1 MAGAG
6 NSYWTGGWAEGS
18 PNYMLSMPGTIGAQM
33 NGGNYGP
40 VQALADILGAYWQKQ
55 AYEGAIGY
63 ASSPEMQQGLD
74 KMTAP
79 EYEQVAPAPENG
91 SAHAANTAYQQM
103 AQSGEAGA
111 VNTDW
116 LHQGAQV
123 APSYGKDAAA
133 SSLLD
138 AARINYGAPGRSAE
152 QQAQDQAFAQTK
164 AEHPEWFVGD
174 YYVGD
179 DAKLKKAQEQAQA
192 QAYASGRAVADQ
204 AKSARTGQFASGM
217 ETYGFTGRSR
227 ARSYDEVREKANAL
241 KSQAMQQIVKRYG
254 VQGAQMAEGMIDKA
268 ISERLSAYGDAMLQS
283 LRTPIDAYI
292 QQHADSLNETRV
304 LAPLLRSMQD
314 YNIAARKVGAPE
326 YDTKAL
332 SLLQKAG
339 ETKIV
344 PQNLHGMVTWN
355 LVKSNGSPLY
365 YDKDGKPVYTQSVWK
380 AQMTPT
386 WNEQQSIRLRGARL
400 SETARHNRVSE
411 ALGAQRNQIAAY
423 NATHRGAAGGGRS
436 GGSSGGGRSS
446 GGADFNSQA
455 VMSRITDMITKDK
468 GDGSPYTMPEIVKA
482 MENAGMSKDQIRAYL
497 TPSVVEFYHDTQGDD
512 APDADEE
519 YYGSGDE

>member
-1 MAGAG
+1 MATD
-6 NSYWTGGWAEGS
+6 YWHGGWAQQNPLRS
-18 PNYMLSMPGTIGAQM
+18 LPGMQAAAM
-33 NGGNYGP
+33 NGGTYGP
-40 VQALADILGAYWQKQ
+40 LNALADLLGAYWQKKSM
-55 AYEGAIGY
+55 EGALGY
-63 ASSPEMQQGLD
+63 ASSKEMEKGLNE
-74 KMTAP
+74 MTAP
-79 EYEQVAPAPENG
+79 EYEQVQPAPENG
-91 SAHAANTAYQQM
+91 SARAANTAYAQM
-103 AQSGEAGA
+103 AQAGEQGA

-116 LHQGAQV
+116 LHRGAQV
-123 APSYGKDAAA
+123 APRYGKDAAA

-138 AARINYGAPGRSAE
+138 AARIRYGAPGRSAE

-179 DAKLKKAQEQAQA
+179 DAKLKKAQEQTQA
-192 QAYASGRAVADQ
+192 QAYAAGRAVADQ
-204 AKSARTGQFASGM
+204 AKSARTGRFASGM
-217 ETYGFTGRSR
+217 EAYGFTGRSR

-241 KSQAMQQIVKRYG
+241 KSQAMQQVVKRYG

-268 ISERLSAYGDAMLQS
+268 ISERLGSYGDAMLQS

-314 YNIAARKVGAPE
+314 YNITAKKVGAPE

-332 SLLQKAG
+332 SALQKAG
-339 ETKIV
+339 ETKLV

-355 LVKSNGSPLY
+355 LVKSNGAPLY

-386 WNEQQSIRLRGARL
+386 WNEQQSIRMRGAQL
-400 SETARHNRVSE
+400 SETARHNRVTE

-423 NATHRGAAGGGRS
+423 QAKNRVSGGGRS
-436 GGSSGGGRSS
+436 GGSRSGSSRSS
-446 GGADFNSQA
+446 GGADFDNKA
-455 VMSRITDMITKDK
+455 VMSRITDMIEKDK
-468 GDGSPYTMPEIVKA
+468 GDGSAYTMPEIVDA
-482 MENAGMSKDQIRAYL
+482 MEKSGFSKDQIRAYL
-497 TPSVVEFYHDTQGDD
+497 TPSVIEHYHDVQGDD

>member
-6 NSYWTGGWAEGS
+6 NSYWTGGWSDGS

-33 NGGNYGP
+33 SGGNYGP
-40 VQALADILGAYWQKQ
+40 LQALADILGAYWQRRDM
-55 AYEGAIGY
+55 EGALGY
-63 ASSPEMQQGLD
+63 ASSKEMENGLNE
-74 KMTAP
+74 MTAP
-79 EYEQVAPAPENG
+79 EYEQVQPAPENG
-91 SAHAANTAYQQM
+91 SARAANTAYAQM
-103 AQSGEAGA
+103 AQAGESGA
-111 VNTDW
+111 VDTDW
-116 LHQGAQV
+116 LHKGS
-123 APSYGKDAAA
+123 APAPVYGQDAAA
-133 SSLLD
+133 RSLLG
-138 AARINYGAPGRSAE
+138 AALQYGAPGRSTE
-152 QQAQDQAFAQTK
+152 EQAQDQAFAQTK

-179 DAKLKKAQEQAQA
+179 DAKLKKAQEQAQS

-204 AKSARTGQFASGM
+204 ANSARTGRFASGM
-217 ETYGFTGRSR
+217 EAYGFTGRSL
-227 ARSYDEVREKANAL
+227 ARSYDDVLEKANAL
-241 KSQAMQQIVKRYG
+241 KSQAMQQVVKRYG

-268 ISERLSAYGDAMLQS
+268 ISERLGSYGDAILQS
-283 LRTPIDAYI
+283 LRTPIDTYI
-292 QQHADSLNETRV
+292 QKNADSLNETRV

-332 SLLQKAG
+332 SALQKAG
-339 ETKIV
+339 ETKLV

-355 LVKSNGSPLY
+355 LVKSNGAPLY

-386 WNEQQSIRLRGARL
+386 WNEQQRILMRRAQL
-400 SETARHNRVSE
+400 SETARHNRVTE

-423 NATHRGAAGGGRS
+423 RAKNGTSGGGRS
-436 GGSSGGGRSS
+436 GDSSSRAK

-455 VMSRITDMITKDK
+455 VMSRITDMIEKDK
-468 GDGSPYTMPEIVKA
+468 GDGSAYTMPEIVDA
-482 MENAGMSKDQIRAYL
+482 MEKSGFSKDQIRAYL
-497 TPSVVEFYHDTQGDD
+497 TPSVIKHYHDVQGDD

>member
-6 NSYWTGGWAEGS
+6 NSYWTGGWADGS
-18 PNYMLSMPGTIGAQM
+18 PNYMRSLPGTIGAQM

-63 ASSPEMQQGLD
+63 AGSPEMTRQLD
-74 KMTAP
+74 AMTAP
-79 EYEQVAPAPENG
+79 EYEQVAPVPENG
-91 SAHAANTAYQQM
+91 SAQAANTAYQQM

-111 VNTDW
+111 VDTDW
-116 LHQGAQV
+116 LHKGS
-123 APSYGKDAAA
+123 APAPVYGQDAAA
-133 SSLLD
+133 RSLLG
-138 AARINYGAPGRSAE
+138 AALQYGAPGRSTE
-152 QQAQDQAFAQTK
+152 EQAQDQAFAQTK

-179 DAKLKKAQEQAQA
+179 DAKLKKAQEQTQA

-204 AKSARTGQFASGM
+204 ANSARTGQFASGI

-227 ARSYDEVREKANAL
+227 ARSYDEVQEKANEL

-268 ISERLSAYGDAMLQS
+268 ISERLGSYGDAMLQS
-283 LRTPIDAYI
+283 LRTPIDTYI
-292 QQHADSLNETRV
+292 QQNADSLNETRV

-314 YNIAARKVGAPE
+314 YNIAAHKVGAPE

-332 SLLQKAG
+332 SLLQKSG
-339 ETKIV
+339 EMKIV
-344 PQNLHGMVTWN
+344 PQNLHGAVTWN
-355 LVKSNGSPLY
+355 LVKANGSPLY
-365 YDKDGKPVYTQSVWK
+365 YDKDGQPVYTRSVWS
-380 AQMTPT
+380 ADTVPT
-386 WNEQQSIRLRGARL
+386 WKERADVQLGAARAQ
-400 SETARHNRVSE
+400 ETARHNRVSE
-411 ALGAQRNQIAAY
+411 ANAAQRTSIAAY
-423 NATHRGAAGGGRS
+423 NATHS

-446 GGADFNSQA
+446 GGADFNNKA
-455 VMSRITDMITKDK
+455 VSSRITDMITKDK

-482 MENAGMSKDQIRAYL
+482 MESAGMSKDQIRAYL

-512 APDADEE
+512 APDADSD
-519 YYGSGDE
+519 YYGDGDEK

>member
-6 NSYWTGGWAEGS
+6 NSYWTGGWADGS
-18 PNYMLSMPGTIGAQM
+18 PNYMRSMPGTIGAQM

-63 ASSPEMQQGLD
+63 ASSPEMKQGLD
-74 KMTAP
+74 EMTEP

-91 SAHAANTAYQQM
+91 SAHAANTAYAQM
-103 AQSGEAGA
+103 AQAGEQGA

-116 LHQGAQV
+116 LHKGS
-123 APSYGKDAAA
+123 APAPVYGRDAAA
-133 SSLLD
+133 RSLLG
-138 AARINYGAPGRSAE
+138 AALQYGAPGRSTE
-152 QQAQDQAFAQTK
+152 QQAQDQAFAQTQ
-164 AEHPEWFVGD
+164 AAHPEWFVGD

-217 ETYGFTGRSR
+217 ETYGFTGRSL
-227 ARSYDEVREKANAL
+227 ARSYDEVQEKANAL
-241 KSQAMQQIVKRYG
+241 KSQAMQQVVKRYG

-268 ISERLSAYGDAMLQS
+268 ISERLGSYGDAMLQS

-292 QQHADSLNETRV
+292 QQNADSLNETRV

-314 YNIAARKVGAPE
+314 YNIAAKKVGAPE

-332 SLLQKAG
+332 SALQKAG
-339 ETKIV
+339 ETKLV

-355 LVKSNGSPLY
+355 LVKSNGAPLY

-386 WNEQQSIRLRGARL
+386 WNEQQSVQIRRERL
-400 SETARHNRVSE
+400 SETARRNRAQE
-411 ALGAQRNQIAAY
+411 ALAAQRNQISLV
-423 NATHRGAAGGGRS
+423 NALNKGGGTR
-436 GGSSGGGRSS
+436 SSGGR
-446 GGADFNSQA
+446 GGADFNSKA

-482 MENAGMSKDQIRAYL
+482 MESAGMSKDQIRAYL